1 MITCIC
7 HVTRPPCHY
16 CESSAAICDLCEEL
30 IYFQEYD
37 DYQTA
42 MNEST
47 HYHSGDEEEA
57 CVALANRRYRK
68 YITEK
73 AYERLRGEEQE

>member
-7 HVTRPPCHY
+7 HATRPPCHY
-16 CESSAAICDLCEEL
+16 CESSAAICDLCGEL

-42 MNEST
+42 MNESR
-47 HYHSGDEEEA
+47 HYHSGDEEEV
-57 CVALANRRYRK
+57 CVALASRRYGK
-68 YITEK
+68 YIIEK
-73 AYERLRGEEQE
+73 LRGEEQE